1 MKYFN
6 KNYGTVKYFNKGNNN
21 SKLIGAGKYA
31 NVDLLHPTYQH
42 QEEKKVKNALEK

>member
-6 KNYGTVKYFNKGNNN
+6 KNYQTVKYFNKGNNA
-21 SKLIGAGKYA
+21 SKLIGSGKYA
-31 NVDLLHPTYQH
+31 NVDLVNTYVH